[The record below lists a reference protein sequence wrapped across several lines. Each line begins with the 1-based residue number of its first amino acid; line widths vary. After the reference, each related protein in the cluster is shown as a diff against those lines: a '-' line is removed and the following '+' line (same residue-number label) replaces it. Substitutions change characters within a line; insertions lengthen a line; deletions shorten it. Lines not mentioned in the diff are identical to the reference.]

1 MVSHLEFLMGGWVCE
16 KDKVTENK
24 GKMDKI
30 AQIGD
35 G

>member
-1 MVSHLEFLMGGWVCE
+1 VCE

-30 AQIGD
+30 AQILD
-35 G
+35 GKPLRKLLIVSKL